1 MFQYS
6 IFSVFQYAS
15 VLTLDSKAYHHLYFT
30 GWLEPLLDR
39 IAENQTIV
47 VAPNIDTISD
57 ATLQYFHVNAK
68 SASIGGFNWNLVFN
82 WHPIPEREWKR
93 RARSVDPVW

>member
-1 MFQYS
+1 
-6 IFSVFQYAS
+6 
-15 VLTLDSKAYHHLYFT
+15 LYLT

-47 VAPNIDTISD
+47 VAPTIDSIND
-57 ATLQYFHVNAK
+57 KTLSYFTTDVKGTA
-68 SASIGGFNWNLVFN
+68 IGGFNWNLVFN

-93 RARSVDPVW
+93 RARVVDPVW